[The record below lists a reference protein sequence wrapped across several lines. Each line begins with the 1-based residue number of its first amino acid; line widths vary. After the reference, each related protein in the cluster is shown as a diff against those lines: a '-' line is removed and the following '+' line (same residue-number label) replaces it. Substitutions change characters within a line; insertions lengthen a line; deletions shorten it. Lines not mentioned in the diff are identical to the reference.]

1 MIHRTALFVGA
12 FLAAAGI
19 VMLAGGNA
27 TIEAVINEVLRL
39 WPLAIIAIGVGL
51 LLRRTRFALA
61 GTLVAAII
69 PGLLLG
75 GVVAAAPD
83 MNGICDRPTAGATDS
98 QQGAFSGPASVD
110 LELACGDLTV
120 TTVPGAAWTVET
132 AVLPDGPARVT
143 ATRDRLSVASTEEH
157 RRFAFGRDGDDW
169 HVALPTGVRLDID
182 AEVNAGRGRLDLAGA
197 SVGDLAMEVNAGDAR
212 LDLTTATVDR
222 LAITVNA
229 GKAAVRLPAGSDLSG
244 DLSVAAG
251 SLELC
256 VPDGLGIRIHGDVV
270 LGAATYNGLVRAGD
284 AWETPGYPS
293 MTNQADLSV
302 TASAGSVVVDPQG
315 DCK

>member
-12 FLAAAGI
+12 FLATAGI
-19 VMLAGGNA
+19 VMLAGENA

-61 GTLVAAII
+61 GILVAAIV

-75 GVVAAAPD
+75 GAVAAAPD
-83 MNGICDRPTAGATDS
+83 MTGICDQPGSGTTTPQAGTFAGSAT
-98 QQGAFSGPASVD
+98 VD
-110 LELACGDLTV
+110 LALACGDMTV
-120 TTVPGAAWTVET
+120 TTAPGSAWNLETV
-132 AVLPDGPARVT
+132 AVADGPARDT
-143 ATRDRLSVASTEEH
+143 ASPDRLTVTSVDDH
-157 RRFAFGRDGDDW
+157 WRNGFGRDGDDW
-169 HVALPTGVRLDID
+169 QLALPTGVLLDID
-182 AEVNAGRGRLDLAGA
+182 AELSAGRGRFDLAGA
-197 SVGDLAMEVNAGDAR
+197 RIGDLTAEVNAGDLR
-212 LDLTTATVDR
+212 LDLTSATVER
-222 LAITVNA
+222 LDVAVSA
-229 GKAAVRLPAGSDLSG
+229 GKARVKLPAGSDLTG

-256 VPDGLGIRIHGDVV
+256 VPDGLAIRIHGDVV
-270 LGAATYNGLVRAGD
+270 LGATTYNGLVRVGD